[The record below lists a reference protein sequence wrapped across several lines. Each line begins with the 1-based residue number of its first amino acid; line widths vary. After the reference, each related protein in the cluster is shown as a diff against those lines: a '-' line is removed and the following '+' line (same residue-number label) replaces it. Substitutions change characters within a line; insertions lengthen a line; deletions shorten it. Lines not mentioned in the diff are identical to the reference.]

1 MSRRSVRGGSFLVT
15 GAAGFIGSH
24 LVDALLAD
32 AARRVVGVDDL
43 SLGRLENLRLA
54 VEDPRFSFVRTDCAG
69 DSDLER
75 SVGDERFDACF
86 NLAVIPLPAALVA
99 PKTVV
104 DRNVA
109 MTTAVCELARAG
121 TFATLVQF
129 SSSEVFGTAEREAL
143 AEDDLPAPETPY
155 AASKAA
161 TDAVAASYHRTFGVP
176 AMVVRPFN
184 TYGPRQNAGAY
195 AALIPA
201 ILTRI
206 AAGDPVVV
214 DGDGEQ
220 TRDYVFVDDT
230 VAGALAAYEALE
242 ADGRAVNLGSG
253 EEVSV
258 NTVVRAVLDAAD
270 AREHFVDHGPA
281 RPGDVRRQRADIA
294 RARRELSFEP
304 RVTFAEGIRR
314 TVASYR

>member
-1 MSRRSVRGGSFLVT
+1 MSRRSVRDGSFLVT

-24 LVDALLAD
+24 LVDALLAR

-54 VEDPRFSFVRTDCAG
+54 VEDPRFAFVRADCAG
-69 DSDLER
+69 DSELER
-75 SVGDERFDACF
+75 NVGDERFDACF

-121 TFATLVQF
+121 TFVTLVQF

-176 AMVVRPFN
+176 AIVVRPFN

-201 ILTRI
+201 ILTRV

-270 AREHFVDHGPA
+270 AREHSVSHGPA